1 MENKVS
7 LSCQGQVRPS
17 DYTNSDLPER
27 RWKIFYGYKQEF
39 YLTDDERNFFM
50 GAFLK
55 GDSFVQVGQL
65 TLSNKFLFI
74 VPIKN
79 KKRTEEIIDNI
90 QLTPEEREKSLEA
103 AKKVKKN
110 LVNILNKK
118 NDRHS

>member
-1 MENKVS
+1 MENKGS
-7 LSCQGQVRPS
+7 LSCPVQVKPS

-39 YLTDDERNFFM
+39 YLTDDERNFFINS
-50 GAFLK
+50 FLK

-79 KKRTEEIIDNI
+79 KKKIDDVLDNI
-90 QLTPEEREKSLEA
+90 QLTPEERKKSLEA
-103 AKKVKKN
+103 AKKVKEN

>member
-1 MENKVS
+1 
-7 LSCQGQVRPS
+7 
-17 DYTNSDLPER
+17 
-27 RWKIFYGYKQEF
+27 
-39 YLTDDERNFFM
+39 LTDDERNFFM